1 MLPAHLEVGEEVVGV
16 AGAAGEG
23 RDLQVL
29 LPHPGFPID
38 DIVYSDEKKDL
49 YNTCVSGSATTVSQ
63 ISQELVF
70 QKVFVIFLLLL
81 LLFKIIQVKCW
92 CGIFLLKFVTF
103 VFFLK
108 RCFRSTARRYSSGWK
123 IIRIT

>member
-1 MLPAHLEVGEEVVGV
+1 MLPAHLEVGEEVVGA

-38 DIVYSDEKKDL
+38 DIVYSDEDL
-49 YNTCVSGSATTVSQ
+49 YNTRVSGSATDVSQ

-70 QKVFVIFLLLL
+70 QKVFVIFFILL
-81 LLFKIIQVKCW
+81 LLFKIIQVNCW
-92 CGIFLLKFVTF
+92 CGNF
-103 VFFLK
+103 
-108 RCFRSTARRYSSGWK
+108 SS
-123 IIRIT
+123 

>member
-16 AGAAGEG
+16 AGVAGQG
-23 RDLQVL
+23 QDLQVL

-38 DIVYSDEKKDL
+38 DIVYYDEKKDL
-49 YNTCVSGSATTVSQ
+49 YSTRVSGSATTVSR

-81 LLFKIIQVKCW
+81 LLFKIIQVNGW
-92 CGIFLLKFVTF
+92 CGF
-103 VFFLK
+103 FFLDL
-108 RCFRSTARRYSSGWK
+108 FYLFFFFNVASGQLQGGTHQDGK
-123 IIRIT
+123 

>member
-1 MLPAHLEVGEEVVGV
+1 MLPAHLEVGEEVVGA
-16 AGAAGEG
+16 AGAAGED

-38 DIVYSDEKKDL
+38 DIVYSDEDL
-49 YNTCVSGSATTVSQ
+49 YNTRVSGSATDVSQ

-81 LLFKIIQVKCW
+81 LLFKIIQVNCW
-92 CGIFLLKFVTF
+92 C
-103 VFFLK
+103 
-108 RCFRSTARRYSSGWK
+108 
-123 IIRIT
+123 